1 MSSIKIYPPNTL
13 PQEGISDVQFE
24 IWRETLEVYLEIEE
38 KFRKFLPDGRYEN
51 WIASEINDKRIL
63 QAIEPDKAENLQ
75 DIRRDLRQ
83 FLTIVA
89 KYVHMD
95 FYNPIQQ
102 QSTSI
107 KWIYKK
113 IREDYDIMTQGIHYF
128 NLLDLTWDPTGQQS
142 AIGFYN
148 QYRSMIIS
156 NLAKKSTYIEWKNES
171 MKENETLTPSH
182 EDLILLNVLGLLHPK
197 LPAYVR
203 ENYSYKLGS
212 TKRLMD
218 FKTEILTKCK
228 QYIQDIDQPIISNV
242 MTEEDPQCNYIS
254 SQQYR
259 GNTRGNWRGTQRR
272 PQNNSYR
279 QRPTGGFQQSTQ
291 ASSFCRLCHISGLSR
306 TIYSSHFLG
315 QESCPSLSQKDKQM
329 LSSRLNQQLSAL
341 NIEEEEE
348 DDLAKEY
355 GYDDL
360 EDQQQQ
366 VKKDYSYKQKKSS
379 DKNKDN
385 AILNDDLTTDRNSI
399 SNRTAC
405 NFITPIATQTLTV
418 SDVNNSVINIDLDT
432 GATSS
437 FAKLSAVISHG
448 FKIKPNSQLSNLAD
462 GKTSLP
468 SLGEIDEIFHRNSWS
483 VRFHAIVV
491 KDLHCNFVGGNNF
504 IKENSVIQ
512 DLNART
518 ISIHK
523 KYTVSETSKS
533 LILPTQPN
541 NLILQNSHLNV
552 ILPGQAVAV
561 PVPHQD
567 DTQVAVQP
575 WHQNKQFNW
584 PQPQICS
591 VKNGQI
597 LIKNNLKEPVQ
608 VKNQKIQARTL
619 SNFENSTNQDY
630 KSTAIEEIKD
640 ADNTNKIEINE
651 DSISHDVI
659 DYIKEINHTFK
670 DVFNEDLNTGYNHRY
685 GKHICS
691 LNWADQ
697 NRPTATKVQ
706 HIDYDHQTKQL
717 LQEVIDDLT
726 EKNVLGI
733 PQDFGINVQYCSPSF
748 LVRKQKAKNKSKE
761 ELTKNDVRLVV
772 NFSKLNDHLKNLPTS
787 VTKPR
792 QIFSQLGQWNFI
804 ITMDLSSGFFQN
816 HMNNEDASWLGI
828 TSPFGGMR
836 FLRRSGQGLI
846 GQSEELDEVLCKV
859 LGPEMKDRIVSRI
872 ADDIYIG
879 GATERET
886 ADNYKRVLQKLQS
899 ANIKISAGKTKI
911 FLKSVDILGWKWSQ
925 GGFLSPSPHRV
936 NALRNTKFTDIKTVK
951 DLRSYLGLFKTLLPS
966 SPNLTLILNPFD
978 QEVADRDSKEL
989 IEWNRTLQNHFKV
1002 ATEAVEQL
1010 QTLYLPSPDDQLL
1023 IEVDAAKTPPGIGH
1037 TVYAIKEGKKL
1048 PVSFHSVKLDENHSK
1063 WMACELEALAFA
1075 TAINAEMNTIKEC
1088 KNPVIISPD
1097 SKPVADA
1104 VKLIRKGLY
1113 STSPRIQSFI
1123 NNINRIPIVVQ
1134 LASGKNKQNISSD
1147 FQSRHPTK
1155 CTSQHCSV
1163 CNFISESSDSVLIPT
1178 AINSVD
1184 TPESMNNRTAWNKVQ
1199 DQQKATREA
1208 KSLLKSGKTPNKLS
1222 GKLNSE
1228 IRRLCSVAKVNK
1240 DNLLVVP
1247 SQINKY
1253 STVQNELTVIPQ
1265 THLPAIL
1272 WQLHNNN
1279 QHPCKSQL
1287 KAQFEK
1293 MFYSVGLIA
1302 ALEQLYNDCFYCSTQ
1317 KKIPVI
1323 AKHQTTTETEVPG
1336 TNFHADVIRRQSQ
1349 YLFTIRDNFSSYTAA
1364 RIIKNENH
1372 QELKK
1377 AIIDTVMAMK
1387 LAGNCSIRVD
1397 NGTGF
1402 SPLSDK
1408 KDPDLNKL
1416 NIDIIK
1422 TDVFNKNGNAVI
1434 DKACTELEQEL
1445 KRIEPDGRPVSN
1457 TTLQLAVEKVNTKL
1471 RRNGQI
1477 SAYEIHFNR
1486 DMYTGKNLNL
1496 DYTKIKKEQLEVRNK
1511 QNEIN
1516 NRKIPEQAVT
1526 DPKPGDMVV
1535 IRGKYDKHKANDVF
1549 IVSDRNEEKVTIQK
1563 VIHSHTNKAS
1573 IRSKQYVTDKNR
1585 IYVTSKFL
1593 PPQSKQPTIIKKN
1606 NFWNPI
1612 RSDSDNEDSDIKIVN
1627 DKQNIEPSKS
1637 HYQARIRIQ
1646 QQQQHK
1652 PQLYEN
1658 LDESIQHQRLEAARQ
1673 LNKTRSMEN
1682 IHSNDQPTIR
1692 ASTRKQ
1698 STEAKRK
1705 ISSLYNKQNRNIIP
1719 QIDGTLT
1726 DTESQQSYHHSK
1738 PRHSS
1743 TQENLLDQTDNQS
1756 QQSDDS
1762 SLHWDYSDNLELE
1775 QDIDTNDVF
1784 CDPAHDNSF
1793 MHPPLNLS
1801 ASSPTMENRVYNFTS
1816 LLQRMSS
1823 TIQSYTESPIN
1834 SEPLPEKK
1842 GDADQH

>member
-51 WIASEINDKRIL
+51 WIAAEINDKRIL
-63 QAIEPDKAENLQ
+63 VAKEPDKAEHLP

-113 IREDYDIMTQGIHYF
+113 IREDYDIMTQGIHFF

-148 QYRSMIIS
+148 QYRSMVIS
-156 NLAKKSTYIEWKNES
+156 NLAKKSTLIEWKNETL
-171 MKENETLTPSH
+171 KENESLTPSH
-182 EDLILLNVLGLLHPK
+182 EDMILLNVLGLLHPK
-197 LPAYVR
+197 LPAFIR
-203 ENYSYKLGS
+203 ENYSYKIGAS
-212 TKRLMD
+212 KRLMD

-228 QYIQDIDQPIISNV
+228 QYIQDIDQPTLSNV
-242 MTEEDPQCNYIS
+242 MTEEDPQCNYMS
-254 SQQYR
+254 SQQQR
-259 GNTRGNWRGTQRR
+259 GNTRGSWRGGQRR
-272 PQNNSYR
+272 PPYNNYR
-279 QRPTGGFQQSTQ
+279 QRPTGSFQQNTQ
-291 ASSFCRLCHISGLSR
+291 ASPFCRLCHISGLSR

-329 LSSRLNQQLSAL
+329 LNSRLSQQLSAL
-341 NIEEEEE
+341 NIDEEE

-355 GYDDL
+355 GYDDQ

-366 VKKDYSYKQKKSS
+366 VKKDCSLKQNKSYEI
-379 DKNKDN
+379 KDN
-385 AILNDDLTTDRNSI
+385 AKIHDNLKTDSI

-418 SDVNNSVINIDLDT
+418 SDVNNCVINIDLDT

-468 SLGEIDEIFHRNSWS
+468 SFGEIDEIFHRNSWS

-491 KDLHCNFVGGNNF
+491 KDLHCSFVGGNNF
-504 IKENSVIQ
+504 IKENSIIQ

-523 KYTVSETSKS
+523 KFTVSETSKS

-552 ILPGQAVAV
+552 ILPGQEVAV

-567 DTQVAVQP
+567 DTQIAVQP
-575 WHQNKQFNW
+575 WHQNKHYNW

-591 VKNGQI
+591 VQNGQI
-597 LIKNNLKEPVQ
+597 LIKNNLNEPVQ

-619 SNFENSTNQDY
+619 GNMENSTNQDY
-630 KSTAIEEIKD
+630 KSTTIEDIKD
-640 ADNTNKIEINE
+640 ADNTTKIEINE
-651 DSISHDVI
+651 DSISSEIVN
-659 DYIKEINHTFK
+659 YIKEINHTFK

-706 HIDYDHQTKQL
+706 HINYDHQTKQL

-733 PQDFGINVQYCSPSF
+733 PQEFGINVQYCSPSF
-748 LVRKQKAKNKSKE
+748 LVRKQRAKNKSKN
-761 ELTKNDVRLVV
+761 ELTKDDVRLVV
-772 NFSKLNDHLKNLPTS
+772 NFSKINDHLKNLPTS
-787 VTKPR
+787 VTKPK

-836 FLRRSGQGLI
+836 FLRRSGQGLL

-859 LGPEMKDRIVSRI
+859 LGPEMKDRIVARI

-879 GATERET
+879 GSTERET

-936 NALRNTKFTDIKTVK
+936 NALRNTKYTDIKTVK
-951 DLRSYLGLFKTLLPS
+951 DLRSYLGLFKTLLPA

-978 QEVADRDSKEL
+978 QEVADRDSKES
-989 IEWNRTLQNHFKV
+989 IEWNRTLQNQFKV

-1010 QTLYLPSPDDQLL
+1010 QTLYLPSPEDQLL

-1037 TVYAIKEGKKL
+1037 TVYAIKEGKKI
-1048 PVSFHSVKLDENHSK
+1048 PVSFHSVKLDENHAK

-1088 KNPVIISPD
+1088 KHPVIISPD

-1104 VKLIRKGLY
+1104 VKLIKKGLY

-1147 FQSRHPTK
+1147 YQSRHPAK
-1155 CTSQHCSV
+1155 CTSEHCSI
-1163 CNFISESSDSVLIPT
+1163 CNFVSESSDSVLIPSSL
-1178 AINSVD
+1178 NSVESSD
-1184 TPESMNNRTAWNKVQ
+1184 SMNNKTAWSKIQ

-1222 GKLNSE
+1222 GKINSE
-1228 IRRLCSVAKVNK
+1228 IRRLCAVAKINK

-1247 SQINKY
+1247 SQVNKY

-1272 WQLHNNN
+1272 WQLHNNH

-1293 MFYSVGLIA
+1293 MFYSVGLLA
-1302 ALEQLYNDCFYCSTQ
+1302 ALEQLYNDCFFCSTQ
-1317 KKIPVI
+1317 KKIPII
-1323 AKHQTTTETEVPG
+1323 AKHQTITETEVPG

-1349 YLFTIRDNFSSYTAA
+1349 YIFTIRDNFSSYTAA

-1377 AIIDTVMAMK
+1377 AIIDTIMAMK

-1416 NIDIIK
+1416 NIEVIK
-1422 TDVFNKNGNAVI
+1422 TDVFNKNSNAVI
-1434 DKACTELEQEL
+1434 DKACIELEQEL

-1457 TTLQLAVEKVNTKL
+1457 TTLQLAVENVNTKL
-1471 RRNGQI
+1471 RRKGQI
-1477 SAYEIHFNR
+1477 SAFEIHFNR
-1486 DMYTGKNLNL
+1486 DMFTGKNLNL
-1496 DYTKIKKEQLEVRNK
+1496 DYSKIKKEQLEVRNK
-1511 QNEIN
+1511 QNDIN
-1516 NRKIPEQAVT
+1516 NRKIPEQVHN
-1526 DPKPGDMVV
+1526 DPKPGDMVL

-1563 VIHSHTNKAS
+1563 VIHSHTNKAN
-1573 IRSKQYVTDKNR
+1573 IRSKQYVTDKDR
-1585 IYVTSKFL
+1585 IYVTNQFL
-1593 PPQSKQPTIIKKN
+1593 PQQPKQQTMPKKI

-1612 RSDSDNEDSDIKIVN
+1612 RSDSDNEENDDTDVKKVIDTRATESTYSD
-1627 DKQNIEPSKS
+1627 
-1637 HYQARIRIQ
+1637 YQAHIRIQ
-1646 QQQQHK
+1646 QQEKHK

-1658 LDESIQHQRLEAARQ
+1658 LERKIQHQRVVAARD
-1673 LNKTRSMEN
+1673 LNRTRSLEN
-1682 IHSNDQPTIR
+1682 ISYANEQPVLR

-1698 STEAKRK
+1698 STEAKKK
-1705 ISSLYNKQNRNIIP
+1705 ISSMYNKQKDIIP

-1726 DTESQQSYHHSK
+1726 DSENQQISDNSETYQSK

-1756 QQSDDS
+1756 QKSNDS
-1762 SLHWDYSDNLELE
+1762 SLYWDYSDNIEIE
-1775 QDIDTNDVF
+1775 EDIDTNDVF
-1784 CDPAHDNSF
+1784 ADPAHDNSL
-1793 MHPPLNLS
+1793 MHPPLNLT
-1801 ASSPTMENRVYNFTS
+1801 ASSPTMTNRVYNFTS
-1816 LLQRMSS
+1816 LLRR
-1823 TIQSYTESPIN
+1823 ISYTESPIS